1 MKRISSL
8 LLAAAMAFGAAGAA
22 DAAELKVSGVMDFAF
37 GAARTDIKEDNR
49 DGEEY
54 FRAEQ
59 RFRPQLN
66 FVASESLQAV
76 MQLEIG
82 TTAFGRAEG
91 NYRGGQIDQRDN
103 NIEVKRLYLDWII
116 PTTEV
121 TVRMGKQPLALPS
134 ATGFG
139 NPVFDSDV
147 AGIVASGQI
156 NDMVGLTGFWVRP
169 YDDDQKSNA
178 LADEVDAFGVVVP
191 VKGEGWSVSPW
202 GMYASVGSDSGYLNA
217 MREFANTGPALLV
230 EGPKSDERIGVWWI
244 GFGAD
249 YQIMDNLKFSMDAMY
264 GASGDIDLVVSNN
277 GPAGGDPFNNAG
289 DVDTSG
295 YFIDAALSYDIENIG
310 TASLLGWYASGNDGD
325 DDDFDQIPILGSNG
339 GFHPTS
345 FGAPGSVGIGV
356 DGALFNSGI
365 GTWGLGVE
373 LADVTFV
380 EDLSHTF
387 RVAYIQGT
395 NSRGGMTKSHISD
408 LAVYD
413 EALYLTTHDSAWE
426 FNFDSKY
433 QIYENLAAFVELGYI
448 AMDIDDS
455 SNKGFTDADD
465 LWKAQV
471 LFQYKF

>member
-1 MKRISSL
+1 MKRISTL
-8 LLAAAMAFGAAGAA
+8 LLSAAMAFGAAGAA
-22 DAAELKVSGVMDFAF
+22 DAAELKASGVFDFAF
-37 GAARTDIKEDNR
+37 GGAKTDITKDNAKN
-49 DGEEY
+49 EEY

-59 RFRPQLN
+59 RFRPQLK
-66 FVASESLQAV
+66 FIASESLQAV

-82 TTAFGRAEG
+82 TTAFGQNDDLSDDDGRKNQGGGIDNRA
-91 NYRGGQIDQRDN
+91 N
-103 NIEVKRLYLDWII
+103 NIKVKRLYLDWII

-121 TVRMGKQPLALPS
+121 SVRMGKQDLALPS

-147 AGIVASGQI
+147 AGIVASSPI
-156 NDMVGLTGFWVRP
+156 NDMVSLTGFWVRP
-169 YDDDQKSNA
+169 YDSEANDGDNNN
-178 LADEVDAFGVVVP
+178 LADELDAFGFVVP

-202 GMYASVGSDSGYLNA
+202 AMYASIGNA
-217 MREFANTGPALLV
+217 SEFATNNIGTSTTPVYLGADSNERTGAYWL
-230 EGPKSDERIGVWWI
+230 

-249 YQIMDNLKFSMDAMY
+249 YQIMDGLKFSTDFMY
-264 GASGDIDLVVSNN
+264 GRTSTFDGT
-277 GPAGGDPFNNAG
+277 
-289 DVDTSG
+289 DTKAKG
-295 YFIDAALSYDIENIG
+295 YFFDAALAYDIENVG
-310 TASLLGWYASGNDGD
+310 TASLLGWYATGNDAD
-325 DDDFDQIPILGSNG
+325 DSDFGQIPVIGTNG

-345 FGAPGSVGIGV
+345 FGAPGSAGIGQ

-395 NSRGGMTKSHISD
+395 NNRAATRKDFISE
-408 LAVYD
+408 LAVNHK
-413 EALYLTTHDSAWE
+413 ELYLTPHDAAWE

-448 AMDIDDS
+448 SLDIDDT
-455 SNKGFTDADD
+455 NPVATQHDADD

>member
-169 YDDDQKSNA
+169 YDDDQENNDLS
-178 LADEVDAFGVVVP
+178 DEVDAIGVVVP

-202 GMYASVGSDSGYLNA
+202 AMYASIGNA
-217 MREFANTGPALLV
+217 DTISIPQATDQREDTSAYWV
-230 EGPKSDERIGVWWI
+230 
-244 GFGAD
+244 GFGTD
-249 YQIMDNLKFSMDAMY
+249 YQIMDGLKFALDAMY
-264 GASGDIDLVVSNN
+264 GGTNDFDDSNIS
-277 GPAGGDPFNNAG
+277 A
-289 DVDTSG
+289 SG

-310 TASLLGWYASGNDGD
+310 TASLLGWYASGNSGD
-325 DDDFDQIPILGSNG
+325 DEDFGQIPVLGTNG

-356 DGALFNSGI
+356 DSAVFNSGV
-365 GTWGLGVE
+365 GTWGLGAE

-387 RVAYIQGT
+387 RVVYMQGT
-395 NSRGGMTKSHISD
+395 NNRQRVLDNTT
-408 LAVYD
+408 LVVD
-413 EALYLTTHDSAWE
+413 EGNGYFTHHDSAWE

-448 AMDIDDS
+448 AIDGDDTS
-455 SNKGFTDADD
+455 FIGDDTDN